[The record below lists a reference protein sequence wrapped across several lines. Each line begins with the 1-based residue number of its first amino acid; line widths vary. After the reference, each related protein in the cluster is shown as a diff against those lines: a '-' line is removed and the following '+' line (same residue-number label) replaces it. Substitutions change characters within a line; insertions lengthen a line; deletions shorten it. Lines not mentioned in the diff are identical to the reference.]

1 MVSPWDDGRG
11 VGPWLRIEGTGPSVE
26 HAGPM
31 AAGRLMTL
39 IQLQVLTI
47 AISEISAASRS
58 SLSA

>member
-1 MVSPWDDGRG
+1 
-11 VGPWLRIEGTGPSVE
+11 
-26 HAGPM
+26 M

-39 IQLQVLTI
+39 IQSQVLTI